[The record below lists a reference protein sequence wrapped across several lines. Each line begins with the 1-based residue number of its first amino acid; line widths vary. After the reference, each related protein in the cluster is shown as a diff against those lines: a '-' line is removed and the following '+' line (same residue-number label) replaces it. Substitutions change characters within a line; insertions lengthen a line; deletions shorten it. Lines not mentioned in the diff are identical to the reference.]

1 VIELASPGAPRAT
14 RTLGVIVNPIAGMG
28 GRIGLKG
35 TDGPARLRTAIEREA
50 TATAGDR
57 AGRALA
63 RIVPLKD
70 RVRVCAAAGPM
81 GGAVTEALRFETT
94 VVDPGRGARATT
106 AEDTRVAAAEMA
118 ARGVDLLLFTGG
130 DGTARDIFDATAGE
144 VPVLG
149 VPAGVKMYSGAFAR
163 NPEAAGDATA
173 AFLGHRGTPP
183 RLRAAEVVDL
193 DEDSD
198 WRARTLRI
206 YGRVWVPAAR
216 SQMLRAKAG
225 RSVGDEALLD
235 ALAAEIVAEMEP
247 GRLYVLGPGTTIGRV
262 RRALGMEDGLLCVDA
277 VRDRKPVGLD
287 LGEAELL
294 ELIGDAP
301 ATVLAGVIGGQ
312 GSLFGRG
319 NQQISAAVLK
329 RVGADNVTV
338 LCGEGKIL
346 ALDPMRLHVDT
357 GEASVDQDL
366 CGFRPVRVA
375 PGRSAVVEVR
385 T

>member
-1 VIELASPGAPRAT
+1 MSEAT
-14 RTLGVIVNPIAGMG
+14 ISSIDARRPALGLIVNPIAGMG
-28 GRIGLKG
+28 GRLGLKG

-50 TATAGDR
+50 TATAGER

-70 RVRVCAAAGPM
+70 RLSVCAAAGPM
-81 GGAVTEALRFETT
+81 GGTMAEALRLETT
-94 VVDPGRGARATT
+94 VVDAGRGGRATT
-106 AEDTRVAAAEMA
+106 AEDTRKAAAEMA
-118 ARGVDLLLFTGG
+118 ARGVDLLLFAGG
-130 DGTARDIFDATAGE
+130 DGTARDILDATAGE

-163 NPEAAGDATA
+163 SPEAAGDATVA
-173 AFLGHRGTPP
+173 YLGRRGTTP

-198 WRARTLRI
+198 WRARALRI

-216 SQMLRAKAG
+216 SQMLGAKAG
-225 RSVGDEALLD
+225 RSVGDEVQLD

-247 GRLYVLGPGTTIGRV
+247 DRLYILGPGTTVGRV
-262 RRALGMEDGLLCVDA
+262 RRALGMEDRLLCVDA
-277 VRDRKPVGLD
+277 VRDGKPVGLD

-329 RVGADNVTV
+329 RVGADHVTV
-338 LCGEGKIL
+338 LCGEGKLL

-357 GEASVDQDL
+357 GEASVDGDL

-375 PGRSAVVEVR
+375 PGRSVVVEVR

>member
-1 VIELASPGAPRAT
+1 M
-14 RTLGVIVNPIAGMG
+14 TLGVIVNPIAGMG
-28 GRIGLKG
+28 GRLGLKG

-70 RVRVCAAAGPM
+70 RLNVCAAAGPM
-81 GGAVTEALRFETT
+81 GGEVSEALRFETT
-94 VVDPGRGARATT
+94 VVDPGRGGQATT
-106 AEDTRVAAAEMA
+106 AEDTRKAAAEMA
-118 ARGVDLLLFTGG
+118 ARGVDLLLFAGG
-130 DGTARDIFDATAGE
+130 DGTARDILDGTAGE

-149 VPAGVKMYSGAFAR
+149 VPARVKMYSGAFAR

-173 AFLGHRGTPP
+173 AYLADLGARS
-183 RLRAAEVVDL
+183 RLRAAELVDL

-216 SQMLRAKAG
+216 SQILGAKASRAG
-225 RSVGDEALLD
+225 DDEARLD
-235 ALAAEIVAEMEP
+235 ALADEIVAAMEP
-247 GRLYVLGPGTTIGRV
+247 GRLYILGPGTTVGRV
-262 RRALGMEDGLLCVDA
+262 RRALGMEDRLLCVDA
-277 VRDRKPVGLD
+277 VRDGEPVGLD

-338 LCGEGKIL
+338 LCGEGKLL
-346 ALDPMRLHVDT
+346 ALDPPRLHVDT
-357 GEASVDQDL
+357 GEASVDRDL
-366 CGFRPVRVA
+366 CGFRRVRVA
-375 PGRSAVVEVR
+375 PGRSVVAEVR